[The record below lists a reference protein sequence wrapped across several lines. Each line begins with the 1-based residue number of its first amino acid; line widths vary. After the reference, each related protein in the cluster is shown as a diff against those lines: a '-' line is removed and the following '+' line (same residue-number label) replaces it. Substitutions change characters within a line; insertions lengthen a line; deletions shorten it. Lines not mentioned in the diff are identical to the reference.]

1 MLSTYYASLI
11 MMTVCQV
18 MLLGMAT
25 MFFVAKL
32 TPLGIL
38 LAAML
43 ALSLP
48 VHTRWNDTS
57 EKYWFVQNHKPTCQ
71 VENEDCLE
79 QRLQW
84 LQDSAYI
91 AQAFMSTQ
99 VSTKARLDSL
109 KAEISKYGH

>member
-1 MLSTYYASLI
+1 MMSICQAMLIGIAI
-11 MMTVCQV
+11 
-18 MLLGMAT
+18 
-25 MFFVAKL
+25 MFFVAKW
-32 TPLGIL
+32 TPLGVL
-38 LAAML
+38 LAVL
-43 ALSLP
+43 AVISLP
-48 VHTRWNDTS
+48 VHTLWNDTS

-91 AQAFMSTQ
+91 TQVFTSTQ

-109 KAEISKYGH
+109 KEEISKYGH